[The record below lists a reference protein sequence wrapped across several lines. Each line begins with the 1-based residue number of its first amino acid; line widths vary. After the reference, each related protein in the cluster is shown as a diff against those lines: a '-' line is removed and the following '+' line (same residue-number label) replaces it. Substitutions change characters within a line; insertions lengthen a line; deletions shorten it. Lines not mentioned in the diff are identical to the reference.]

1 MSKITKLDEV
11 LKVVK
16 AQEAAGLAKA
26 KDILDDVKSVDI
38 PDITDIKSI
47 FAKEE
52 VEEKKCCDKWK
63 IALAVVAGIIIVAAI
78 VYGLYW
84 YFTPDYLEDFEDD
97 FEDDDFDDDL
107 FEDEDKK

>member
-1 MSKITKLDEV
+1 MSKITKLDEI

-26 KDILDDVKSVDI
+26 KDILDDVKGVEI
-38 PDITDIKSI
+38 PDISDIKGYFS
-47 FAKEE
+47 KDE
-52 VEEKKCCDKWK
+52 VEEKKCCEGWK
-63 IALAVVAGIIIVAAI
+63 VALFIIAGIIIVAAI